1 MIRSCTLLAAAALTA
16 GCGGDGR
23 PPTYPAAGKVAVNGQ
38 PAAGALVVFH
48 PTAAARVNDPKP
60 FATVAA
66 DGTYTLATFGSADG
80 APAGEY
86 GVTVVWNVKA
96 KEARIALG
104 DGPAVTDK
112 LGGRYGDPR
121 SPRLTATV
129 TAAGPNAFDFDLK

>member
-1 MIRSCTLLAAAALTA
+1 MRLAILLAGLAAA

-23 PPTYPAAGKVAVNGQ
+23 PARYPASGKVTVNGQ

-48 PTAAARVNDPKP
+48 PKAADRANDPKP
-60 FATVAA
+60 FATAA
-66 DGTYTLATFGSADG
+66 DDGTFKLTTHDPDDG

-96 KEARIALG
+96 KESKISIG
-104 DGPAVTDK
+104 DGGGPLVDK

-121 SPRLTATV
+121 GPKLSATV
-129 TAAGPNAFDFDLK
+129 TAGGPNQFDFDLK